1 LTSWPDPDVIVAGC
15 GETCRKSVL
24 SSKAQAGNLAAPPPP
39 DPRTGYPMN
48 RSAPQ
53 NDPEPG
59 GSRRGALAGLVIVVV
74 LLVVGLWLARE
85 LSSASRIQDCVMSGR
100 SNCNPIDVYPR

>member
-1 LTSWPDPDVIVAGC
+1 MD
-15 GETCRKSVL
+15 K
-24 SSKAQAGNLAAPPPP
+24 
-39 DPRTGYPMN
+39 
-48 RSAPQ
+48 SAPQ

-85 LSSASRIQDCVMSGR
+85 LRSASQIQDCVMSGR
-100 SNCNPIDVYPR
+100 SNCEPIDVPAAR